1 MASSSSRGEMEKI
14 GIDQLKA
21 LKEQADL
28 EVNLLQNSLNNIR
41 TATVRLDAAAAAL
54 NDLSPLIGTY
64 DAKKKTGGPNGSIKF
79 KEELNRPHNKGL
91 EKAVAFLW

>member
-54 NDLSPLIGTY
+54 NDLSPLIGDVTAAAARFRY
-64 DAKKKTGGPNGSIKF
+64 GSVSMEVVIAYSPNDA
-79 KEELNRPHNKGL
+79 R
-91 EKAVAFLW
+91 